1 MTRYGVVHARVLADL
16 LEGLVVA
23 DAEDDDGRHRHH
35 EEVDDDVGVEVVRI
49 LPQVRHLKR
58 YSGVCCIRRS
68 VYWEF
73 AGNIPFRAT

>member
-35 EEVDDDVGVEVVRI
+35 EEVDDDVGVEVVGI
-49 LPQVRHLKR
+49 LPQLSHLKMR
-58 YSGVCCIRRS
+58 DSECLLCLPSSHTGWS
-68 VYWEF
+68 
-73 AGNIPFRAT
+73 N